1 MTAEAQLERLLWL
14 IPAASGHEGS
24 SLEEL
29 AAAMQST
36 VDDVMRDVEA
46 LTARAYYQRAGEGD
60 DLQVLLDDDRL
71 RIWTAGELRRPARL
85 TVREALAL
93 GIGLRAG
100 ALKYKGSRAGRMLN
114 LARRLEQ
121 ELAGVDVSE
130 LDRVHE
136 VDLGEDPA
144 GVRSQLERAARDRHV
159 IDIDYLKAGASAPE
173 KRRVKPYALVHA
185 EGAWYVLGES
195 IAQAGAVGPASGAA
209 AAASDDDWR
218 SRVRA
223 FRVDRVLDVL
233 VRADTFEVPDGF
245 DVEEHLT
252 GARVY
257 RPHAGVPEVEVTVR
271 YAPAVARWIRER
283 LAEDRAWAERTRDAD
298 DGSLEVTHRVA
309 DMDWLVSH
317 VLQYG
322 PDAEVVAPAQARE
335 AVAAAAG
342 RVATG

>member
-14 IPAASGHEGS
+14 IPAASGEEGS

-36 VDDVMRDVEA
+36 VDDVMRDIEA
-46 LTARAYYQRAGEGD
+46 LTARAYYQRAGDGD

-71 RIWTAGELRRPARL
+71 RIWTGGELRRPARL

-93 GIGLRAG
+93 GIGLRAS
-100 ALKYKGSRAGRMLN
+100 ALKHKGSRPGRMLN

-136 VDLGEDPA
+136 VDLGADPA
-144 GVRSQLERAARDRHV
+144 GVRSQIEQATREHRV
-159 IDIDYLKAGASAPE
+159 VEIDYLKAVASAPE
-173 KRRVKPYALVHA
+173 RRRVKPYALVHA
-185 EGAWYVLGES
+185 EGAWYVIGE
-195 IAQAGAVGPASGAA
+195 GATGGDA
-209 AAASDDDWR
+209 DDWR

-223 FRVDRVLDVL
+223 FRVDRILDVL
-233 VRADTFEVPDGF
+233 LRSETFEVPADF

-257 RPHAGVPEVEVTVR
+257 RPHAGIEETEVEVR
-271 YAPAVARWIRER
+271 YAPTVARWIRER
-283 LAEDRAWAERTRDAD
+283 LAEDPAWAERTRDRR
-298 DGSLEVTHRVA
+298 DGSLDVTHRVA
-309 DMDWLVSH
+309 DLDWLVGH

-322 PDAEVVAPAQARE
+322 PDAEVLSPASARE
-335 AVAAAAG
+335 AVARAAA
-342 RVATG
+342 RIAAL